1 MVIVTSAKRG
11 YTSSARRLGDRIR
24 AIARIPV
31 AGPVLA
37 QLPHLIIVV
46 LMVSFGTFMLVHL
59 SSGSPAA
66 AILGPSATPEAVAQ
80 INHEL
85 GLDEPLFSQYLH
97 WMGNALHGDFGSALV
112 APNGTVTS
120 RIQTALPVTLQLAA
134 LALLIAFLV
143 AVPAAVYA
151 GYRPGGKVDRTLNA
165 TSIGSLAVPS
175 FVLAL
180 LLALLLTLQVHLFPR
195 TGWVALTDD
204 PLSSIRGAFL
214 PALTLAMPMIA
225 YFSRVLRAEIVQTL
239 QEDFVLFARL
249 RGLPIRVILFRYVL
263 RPSCVSL
270 VTISGVSLG
279 SLLGGT
285 VIVESIFAL
294 PGMGQL
300 LLNAVVNS
308 DYPLVQGGVLLIA
321 VAYVVINTAVDL
333 SYRLIDPRIR
343 HA

>member
-1 MVIVTSAKRG
+1 MTPEKRAH
-11 YTSSARRLGDRIR
+11 TSSARRLGDRIR
-24 AIARIPV
+24 SVTRVPV

-37 QLPHLIIVV
+37 QLPHLLTVV
-46 LMVSFGTFMLVHL
+46 LLVSFGTFMLVQL

-85 GLDEPLFSQYLH
+85 GLDKPLLDQYLN
-97 WMGNALHGDFGSALV
+97 WMGNAVSGDFGNSLV
-112 APNGTVTS
+112 APYGTVTS
-120 RIQTALPVTLQLAA
+120 RIETALPVTVQLAA
-134 LALLIAFLV
+134 MALLIAFLV
-143 AVPAAVYA
+143 SVPAAVHA

-180 LLALLLTLQVHLFPR
+180 MLALLLTLQVHLFPR
-195 TGWVALTDD
+195 TGWVAFTSD
-204 PLSSIRGAFL
+204 PLRSIWSA
-214 PALTLAMPMIA
+214 ALSAITLALPMIA
-225 YFSRVLRAEIVQTL
+225 YFTRVLRAEIVQTL
-239 QEDFVLFARL
+239 QEDFVMFARL
-249 RGLPIRVILFRYVL
+249 RGLPVRTVLFRYVL

-270 VTISGVSLG
+270 VTISGVTLG

-294 PGMGQL
+294 PGMGNL

-308 DYPLVQGGVLLIA
+308 DYPLVQGGVLMIS
-321 VAYVVINTAVDL
+321 VAYVVINALVDL
-333 SYRLIDPRIR
+333 SYRMIDPRMR
-343 HA
+343 NA

>member
-1 MVIVTSAKRG
+1 MTSVTPDHMSFP
-11 YTSSARRLGDRIR
+11 RRLGDGIR

-31 AGPVLA
+31 IGPLLA
-37 QLPHLIIVV
+37 RLPHLIVV
-46 LMVSFGTFMLVHL
+46 LLLVSFCTFMLVHI

-80 INHEL
+80 INREL
-85 GLDEPLFSQYLH
+85 GLDRPLLDQYLH
-97 WMGNALHGDFGSALV
+97 WMGNAVQGDFGNALV
-112 APNGTVTS
+112 APYGTVTS
-120 RIQTALPVTLQLAA
+120 RIQIALPVTLQLAA
-134 LALLIAFLV
+134 MALLIAFLV
-143 AVPAAVYA
+143 AVPTAVYA
-151 GYRPGGKVDRTLNA
+151 GYRPGGKVDRILNA
-165 TSIGSLAVPS
+165 TSIGSLAVPA

-180 LLALLLTLQVHLFPR
+180 VLALLLTLQVHLFPR
-195 TGWVALTDD
+195 TGWVAFTTD
-204 PLSSIRGAFL
+204 PLRSIRSAFL

-270 VTISGVSLG
+270 VTISGVTLG

-294 PGMGQL
+294 PGMGHL

-308 DYPLVQGGVLLIA
+308 DYPLVQGGVLLTA
-321 VAYVVINTAVDL
+321 VAYVVINALVDL
-333 SYRLIDPRIR
+333 SYSLIDPRMR
-343 HA
+343 NA

>member
-1 MVIVTSAKRG
+1 MTPAKRAH
-11 YTSSARRLGDRIR
+11 TSSARRLGDRIR
-24 AIARIPV
+24 SVTRVPV

-37 QLPHLIIVV
+37 QLPHLITVV
-46 LMVSFGTFMLVHL
+46 LLVSFGTFMLVQL

-85 GLDEPLFSQYLH
+85 GLDRPLLDQYLN
-97 WMGNALHGDFGSALV
+97 WMGNAVSGDFGNSLV
-112 APNGTVTS
+112 APYGTVTS
-120 RIQTALPVTLQLAA
+120 RIETALPVTIQLAA
-134 LALLIAFLV
+134 MALLIAFLV
-143 AVPAAVYA
+143 SVPAAVYA

-180 LLALLLTLQVHLFPR
+180 MLALLLTLQVHLFPR
-195 TGWVALTDD
+195 TGWVAFTSD
-204 PLSSIRGAFL
+204 PLRSIWSA
-214 PALTLAMPMIA
+214 ALSAITLALPMIA
-225 YFSRVLRAEIVQTL
+225 YFTRVLRAEIVQTL
-239 QEDFVLFARL
+239 QEDFVMFARL
-249 RGLPIRVILFRYVL
+249 RGLPVRTVLFRYVL

-270 VTISGVSLG
+270 VTISGVTLG

-294 PGMGQL
+294 PGMGNL

-308 DYPLVQGGVLLIA
+308 DYPLVQGGVLMIS
-321 VAYVVINTAVDL
+321 VAYVVINAVVDL
-333 SYRLIDPRIR
+333 SYRMIDPRMR
-343 HA
+343 NA